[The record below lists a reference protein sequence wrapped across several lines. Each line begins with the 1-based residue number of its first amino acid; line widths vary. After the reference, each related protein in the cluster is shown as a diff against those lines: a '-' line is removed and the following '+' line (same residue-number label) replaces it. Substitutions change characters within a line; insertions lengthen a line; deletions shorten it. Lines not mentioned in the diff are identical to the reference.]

1 MTGTIYEQCAI
12 GALAACLS
20 AAMVIRGIKASDGKF
35 MGLIQI
41 GWGVFFVI
49 GGIISVK
56 DYTIAALVGLAIF
69 AGIVS
74 GYFYFIPTLL
84 HKKKIVVASDILT

>member
-1 MTGTIYEQCAI
+1 MTKINQGYNRRDA
-12 GALAACLS
+12 
-20 AAMVIRGIKASDGKF
+20 V
-35 MGLIQI
+35 
-41 GWGVFFVI
+41 WG

-84 HKKKIVVASDILT
+84 HKKKIVVAGDILT